1 MVSQLQDHDIVSK
14 IIVYVFVVGWRG
26 AGGGDDGSCPL
37 HCMSFSS
44 VPGLSSQNVRGT
56 LAGLLG
62 CSKGV
67 QVHPP
72 EDSQEISDL
81 ATAKD

>member
-14 IIVYVFVVGWRG
+14 IIVSVFVVGWRG
-26 AGGGDDGSCPL
+26 AGGGGDGSCPL
-37 HCMSFSS
+37 CCMSFSS
-44 VPGLSSQNVRGT
+44 VPGLSSQNVSGT
-56 LAGLLG
+56 LVGLLG
-62 CSKGV
+62 YSKGV

-72 EDSQEISDL
+72 EDSQAINDL

>member
-1 MVSQLQDHDIVSK
+1 MSK
-14 IIVYVFVVGWRG
+14 ITVYVFVVGWRG

-56 LAGLLG
+56 LVGLLG
-62 CSKGV
+62 CSKGA

-72 EDSQEISDL
+72 EDSQAINDL